1 MDVLDWFPPCQIRL
15 TVNPSRVGIE
25 CRRQVKICRICR
37 SFCKNI
43 RNSSFYCHIWIQHE
57 KYIQMSTNK
66 TYIDPLVL
74 EITITYVMGESIVDF
89 KLLHVPK
96 YYAVI
101 VISITAPISTNMIII
116 DVYTGPLVIHVA
128 ISVVYVIDQPWGAT
142 RRWTLPS

>member
-1 MDVLDWFPPCQIRL
+1 
-15 TVNPSRVGIE
+15 
-25 CRRQVKICRICR
+25 
-37 SFCKNI
+37 
-43 RNSSFYCHIWIQHE
+43 
-57 KYIQMSTNK
+57 MSTNK

-142 RRWTLPS
+142 RR